1 MYKGLHE
8 SDTSCSGASALISPF
23 LPLSALIS
31 FPYLTWAVIALDCS
45 PFIQRLTLP
54 LYLCFIAIY
63 GLESRDSI
71 EHQNRQIWLS
81 FFFVVCLFF
90 LDSRP
95 LSWCSLKPFSLLT
108 NPRRGA
114 TIVTLTGE
122 VTGGAHGREGG
133 SSTCQLRLYVPLKN
147 ILFVL
152 ILSVLNIP
160 ECDIRWLICIW
171 MWTGRVTHHCRQGRR
186 FWLTSL
192 EGEKKIL
199 LCFLSSST
207 DPQSF
212 HRCNLEKPV
221 WKAWCCISTS
231 AVSGLSSFPSFSML
245 FLFTLRWFC
254 MVEWL
259 VLWKDKE
266 RIFVLHFSFQVT
278 S

>member
-1 MYKGLHE
+1 MIPLNTRTGKFGLVF
-8 SDTSCSGASALISPF
+8 CLF
-23 LPLSALIS
+23 
-31 FPYLTWAVIALDCS
+31 
-45 PFIQRLTLP
+45 
-54 LYLCFIAIY
+54 
-63 GLESRDSI
+63 
-71 EHQNRQIWLS
+71 
-81 FFFVVCLFF
+81 VCLFF

-108 NPRRGA
+108 NLRRGA

-133 SSTCQLRLYVPLKN
+133 YSTCQLRLKFCPTQKY
-147 ILFVL
+147 
-152 ILSVLNIP
+152 SVCFNTLCFKYPGVWHQMAHLYLDVNG
-160 ECDIRWLICIW
+160 ESY
-171 MWTGRVTHHCRQGRR
+171 
-186 FWLTSL
+186 TSL
-192 EGEKKIL
+192 QAGQEILTDIPGRGKKIL

-212 HRCNLEKPV
+212 HWCNLEKPV